1 MVRTFFALRFRKS
14 FFLILYLLN
23 LWRHQ
28 ILCKKRFEAKVKI
41 GALTFGN
48 AEAVAQRCSVK
59 NVFLEIF
66 LKLAGKHQCQRLFFN
81 KVAGLSKLTIKTPK
95 LRQWRHFG
103 VFIVNFERPV
113 TLLTKSLWRMCFPV
127 NFAKFLRTPF
137 FTDQL
142 RWMFL
147 KMRSLLLTYYQFS
160 IPSSSY

>member
-1 MVRTFFALRFRKS
+1 MTSSNSMKKTFWSKS
-14 FFLILYLLN
+14 KNRCSYVWKCRSSRPEVF
-23 LWRHQ
+23 
-28 ILCKKRFEAKVKI
+28 CKKCVLGNFVK
-41 GALTFGN
+41 F
-48 AEAVAQRCSVK
+48 
-59 NVFLEIF
+59 
-66 LKLAGKHQCQRLFFN
+66 AGKHQCQRFFFN
-81 KVAGLSKLTIKTPK
+81 KVAGLLKLTIKTPK